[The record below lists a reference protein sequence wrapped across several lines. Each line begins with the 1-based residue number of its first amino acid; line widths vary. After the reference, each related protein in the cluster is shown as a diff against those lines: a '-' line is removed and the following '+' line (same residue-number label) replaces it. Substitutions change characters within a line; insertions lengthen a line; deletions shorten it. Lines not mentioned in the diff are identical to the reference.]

1 MATDKTSFVVVVL
14 PEVIACATGNDVT
27 GSMLCACPAFPPA
40 FFFLLY
46 KGSTSTR
53 AIGSDRRSSYV
64 TPSGFPWVC
73 ACTSGS
79 CEISSLVGTFDRK
92 WRYETSPRSDQ
103 RSRDPF
109 RVHLGAR
116 MRNRKLHNIR
126 PSGAFHRKYPLG
138 CSLGR
143 SRLSFSN
150 PGYLPL
156 PRHFIFVYFNNGF
169 HLRCFRSKYLYCD
182 LYILMNYLFNPY
194 MSKEPIFVIFL
205 EIY

>member
-92 WRYETSPRSDQ
+92 
-103 RSRDPF
+103 
-109 RVHLGAR
+109 
-116 MRNRKLHNIR
+116 
-126 PSGAFHRKYPLG
+126 
-138 CSLGR
+138 
-143 SRLSFSN
+143 
-150 PGYLPL
+150 
-156 PRHFIFVYFNNGF
+156 
-169 HLRCFRSKYLYCD
+169 
-182 LYILMNYLFNPY
+182 
-194 MSKEPIFVIFL
+194 
-205 EIY
+205 